1 MTGYACREGG
11 GSDRVECPASGG
23 RCGARSGRMSAMKP
37 LPFPV
42 RIAAGLVAI
51 SLEHARDL
59 SRLVIT
65 FPVTAAGHA
74 LQTPRRVQQKVMELA
89 IKGDCLLDRL
99 FSEEE
104 QPNSATF
111 DEHEPLR
118 HDHASIVTERRPVR
132 RPSPVPTDEDV
143 DLPEADPV
151 LDELPLV
158 MPEAEDVPVDTAT
171 DERAAS
177 MDFAEPNA
185 RPANSPEADALLK
198 DLAPVLPEAEDGP
211 ADTMTDAGAAT
222 DVIGE
227 ATADPVDSFAA
238 KAVLDDLPPVLPEA
252 EDVPVDSVNGELAAE
267 TVVAKA
273 SAKPIDPSETPVL
286 SGYAEMPIAEL
297 RSKLASLELDDL
309 QALLA
314 WEMAHGERAPFV
326 TLLTNRIAD
335 VLEE

>member
-1 MTGYACREGG
+1 
-11 GSDRVECPASGG
+11 
-23 RCGARSGRMSAMKP
+23 MKP

-143 DLPEADPV
+143 L
-151 LDELPLV
+151 
-158 MPEAEDVPVDTAT
+158 M
-171 DERAAS
+171 R
-177 MDFAEPNA
+177 FQ
-185 RPANSPEADALLK
+185 LK
-198 DLAPVLPEAEDGP
+198 NEEGK
-211 ADTMTDAGAAT
+211 AGA
-222 DVIGE
+222 G
-227 ATADPVDSFAA
+227 
-238 KAVLDDLPPVLPEA
+238 AVSEIAIMP
-252 EDVPVDSVNGELAAE
+252 
-267 TVVAKA
+267 
-273 SAKPIDPSETPVL
+273 KP
-286 SGYAEMPIAEL
+286 
-297 RSKLASLELDDL
+297 
-309 QALLA
+309 AL
-314 WEMAHGERAPFV
+314 
-326 TLLTNRIAD
+326 
-335 VLEE
+335 